1 MPIHSSIF
9 KARQAEAGK
18 IKIGAL
24 GETRKS
30 KKGDDYQLPVKHDYF
45 TITKTARDPAT
56 GNFVADE
63 EIMAQLPK
71 DPDGKIRRLPVVFDT
86 DDIDEL
92 IPHRLALYQGRNLL
106 CRGDGH
112 APATRFEI
120 LAGVKTGKTEEVT
133 CPCPYLNAE
142 KGHKCLPHA
151 TLWCTIAAGKETIL
165 GARHSFRTTGWNS
178 ISGLLGGLKA
188 IQRQLGSLAGLPMW
202 LRIKQQAAR
211 PKGLNKATT
220 IPVVY
225 VECRTEDLIGLQQHA
240 IALAQARQRVVQVR
254 NYEVL
259 GLPEPGDDS
268 ETPEEQAKIREEWHP
283 ESPAEDIDYDPVT
296 GEVYD
301 TDAVEPPS
309 NADDV
314 DPPSD
319 TDAVDPPSPEPG
331 SQEEQRLDPSADL
344 PDEHPIR
351 TRIKG
356 LLTDLAKAR
365 DFSEGDMKK
374 GRSEIWAEVTEAVEL
389 PQLPWKS
396 LTTARAMR
404 IDEKLTEL
412 LQAGEPP
419 F

>member
-1 MPIHSSIF
+1 MPIHSSIL
-9 KARQAEAGK
+9 KPRQAEAGK

-24 GETRKS
+24 GETRES
-30 KKGDDYQLPVKHDYF
+30 KKGEDYQLPVKHDYF
-45 TITKTARDPAT
+45 TITKTQRDPAT
-56 GNFVADE
+56 GNFVADD

-71 DPDGKIRRLPVVFDT
+71 DPDGKIRRIPVVFDT

-92 IPHRLALYQGRNLL
+92 IPNRLALYQGRNLL

-120 LAGVKTGKTEEVT
+120 LAGVKTGKTEAVD
-133 CPCPYLNAE
+133 CPCSYLNAE
-142 KGHKCLPHA
+142 KGPKCLPHA

-202 LRIKQQAAR
+202 LRVKQQAAR
-211 PKGLNKATT
+211 PKGMKKGVT

-259 GLPEPGDDS
+259 GLPAPADDS
-268 ETPEEQAKIREEWHP
+268 ETPEEQAKIRQEWHP
-283 ESPAEDIDYDPVT
+283 EPPADDIDYDPVT

-301 TDAVEPPS
+301 TDAS
-309 NADDV
+309 

-319 TDAVDPPSPEPG
+319 NDAVDPPSPEPG
-331 SQEEQRLDPSADL
+331 SQEEQRLEPDTEL

-351 TRIKG
+351 VRIKD
-356 LLTDLAKAR
+356 LLIELAKAR
-365 DFSEGDMKK
+365 DFSADDLRK
-374 GRSEIWAEVTEAVEL
+374 GGAEIWDEVTEAVEL
-389 PQLPWKS
+389 PGLSWKQ
-396 LTTARAMR
+396 LTTTRAMR

-412 LQAGEPP
+412 IKAR
-419 F
+419 